1 MIVIL
6 WVEQVVIGLCAID
19 RAHQPCEGTDDGDNG
34 FGVMDEIVFSNL
46 ITNLSFFEPLIFSSE
61 IEISYCGVQ
70 MEKHPARRF
79 LAIFSFLDLS
89 DGIFFTI
96 LK

>member
-34 FGVMDEIVFSNL
+34 FGVMVTRSFSQ
-46 ITNLSFFEPLIFSSE
+46 I
-61 IEISYCGVQ
+61 
-70 MEKHPARRF
+70 
-79 LAIFSFLDLS
+79 
-89 DGIFFTI
+89 
-96 LK
+96 